1 MPRIPILRLRRG
13 EAPPPAPQLASYQP
27 KIDFKELVPGIDN
40 LRHDV
45 VFSSKS
51 LEAVRKHVSNVIAR
65 HGGVERVLAEDAPV
79 EARKELFIRRTTA
92 VPSVVPVQPR
102 AADLKPLLLEL
113 KVAALNAAKAK
124 ENLSVDLLGRVAIV
138 KFLRAAIS
146 EQFAEVLERC
156 RTRQKGFEGIR
167 ETRALQVRETVAAF
181 QVEKKAILRRTAQEI
196 FQHLREIEKETLA
209 RMRRSL
215 FGEAETDGYE
225 LLLNPL
231 LFTEDGR
238 DDQLNAEQ
246 YVMWGNFEQDDDR
259 FVTCRRLAGEF
270 LRAVCPVPGGASDET
285 LDGWLNVPENAV
297 VLVGSGQEEDSPEAR
312 AQYGRLQGWI
322 RMLEESEMTEHVL
335 AAYEAVP
342 LLAEYSPLINAQQ
355 LKNALVSRRERARVE
370 KLLSEHGRQSAAGLR
385 AAVQRMGDCSAADW
399 DKTAARFL
407 FDLMR
412 YHRDLR
418 RLQALNSAADEI
430 NVIQNDRLRE
440 LSAMNG
446 LLYEFLPPQEATQR
460 SNDVVGHVVLKAD
473 VRDST
478 RLTRRL
484 VESGLNPASY
494 FSLNF
499 YDPVNNLLARYG
511 AKKVFLEGDAIIV
524 ALLETAGD
532 PSFAVGRAC
541 ILAREI
547 LEIVRG
553 YNERLEKG
561 SLPALELGIG
571 ICYQEAAPLYL
582 MDGERP
588 IMISDAL
595 NESDRLASCHKGVRG
610 VLDNKANGWHVF
622 AMQIP
627 GSRGVAYEST
637 MLYNRDGICL
647 SQAAFERLA
656 QEISLRPV
664 SSNVPTTWP
673 GEPMRLHRG
682 LVPIDREVFRS
693 LIIRESKVPV
703 IDLKTLGVANWTG
716 ESFYEVCTSAAVYD
730 APQEKGAAAGK

>member
-27 KIDFKELVPGIDN
+27 KIDFSDLVPGIDN

-45 VFSSKS
+45 VFSSKF
-51 LEAVRKHVSNVIAR
+51 LEAVRKHISNLIAR
-65 HGGVERVLAEDAPV
+65 QGGVERMLAEDAPV
-79 EARKELFIRRTTA
+79 ETRKELFIRRPA
-92 VPSVVPVQPR
+92 VAPSVVPVQPR
-102 AADLKPLLLEL
+102 LADLKPLLTDLH
-113 KVAALNAAKAK
+113 VAVLNAAKAK

-181 QVEKKAILRRTAQEI
+181 QVEKRAILRRTAHEI
-196 FQHLREIEKETLA
+196 FQHLREIEKETLS

-215 FGEAETDGYE
+215 FGAADTDGYE

-259 FVTCRRLAGEF
+259 FVNCRRLAGEF
-270 LRAVCPVPGGASDET
+270 LRSVCPTPGGASEET

-297 VLVGSGQEEDSPEAR
+297 LLVGSGQQEDSPESRAR
-312 AQYGRLQGWI
+312 YGRLQGWI
-322 RMLEESEMTEHVL
+322 RMLEEKGMTDHVL

-342 LLAEYSPLINAQQ
+342 LLAEYAPRINAQQ
-355 LKNALVSRRERARVE
+355 LKNALISRRERARVE
-370 KLLSEHGRQSAAGLR
+370 NMICEHGRQSAAGLR
-385 AAVQRMGDCSAADW
+385 AAVERVGDCSAADW

-446 LLYEFLPPQEATQR
+446 LLFEFVPPQEATPKG
-460 SNDVVGHVVLKAD
+460 NDVVGHVVLKAD

-478 RLTRRL
+478 RLTRQL

-511 AKKVFLEGDAIIV
+511 AKKVFLEGDAIIA
-524 ALLETAGD
+524 ALIETAGE
-532 PSFAVGRAC
+532 PSFSVGRAC
-541 ILAREI
+541 ILGREI

-553 YNERLEKG
+553 YNERLEKA

-571 ICYQEAAPLYL
+571 ICFQEAAPLYL

-610 VLDNKANGWHVF
+610 LLDSKADGWHVI
-622 AMQIP
+622 AMQVA
-627 GSRGVAYEST
+627 GSRGVAHEST

-647 SQAAFERLA
+647 NQAAFERLA
-656 QEISLRPV
+656 QEISLRPMAAAA
-664 SSNVPTTWP
+664 PTTWP
-673 GEPMRLHRG
+673 GEPMRLFRG
-682 LVPIDREVFRS
+682 LVPIDREVFRT
-693 LIIRESKVPV
+693 IIVRESKIPV
-703 IDLKTLGVANWTG
+703 IDSKTLGVAGWTS
-716 ESFYEVCTSAAVYD
+716 ESFYEVCTSAAMYE
-730 APQEKGAAAGK
+730 APLEKGAASGK